1 MFGLLVRGL
10 VPWLPAPH
18 GVVLWIGQE
27 EEKQEENKEEKEEKK
42 ATLYGWKG
50 DVINVVK

>member
-1 MFGLLVRGL
+1 M
-10 VPWLPAPH
+10 
-18 GVVLWIGQE
+18 LWIGQE

-42 ATLYGWKG
+42 ATLYEWKG